1 MKINDSVLVQLLR
14 HKHDALSDLW
24 SFIKRFIK
32 YVWTCF
38 LSAVTTAFVVLLVYR
53 IAQWVF
59 GGCTPLYLT
68 IGLVIATVIYGYILR
83 DTF

>member
-1 MKINDSVLVQLLR
+1 MKNNDSIFVQLLR
-14 HKHDALSDLW
+14 HKRDSLSDLW

-32 YVWTCF
+32 YVWRCF
-38 LSAVTTAFVVLLVYR
+38 LSAFVSAFVILLVYR
-53 IAQWVF
+53 VAEWVF

-68 IGLVIATVIYGYILR
+68 IGLIIGTVIYGYILR

>member
-1 MKINDSVLVQLLR
+1 MKNNDSIFVQLLR
-14 HKHDALSDLW
+14 YKRDALSDLW

-32 YVWTCF
+32 YIWSCL
-38 LSAVTTAFVVLLVYR
+38 LSAFVSAFVILLVYR
-53 IAQWVF
+53 VAEWVF

-68 IGLVIATVIYGYILR
+68 IGLIIGTVIYGYILR

>member
-1 MKINDSVLVQLLR
+1 MKINDSVLVQLLK
-14 HKHDALSDLW
+14 HKHDALSGLW

-32 YVWTCF
+32 YIWSCF
-38 LSAVTTAFVVLLVYR
+38 LSAFVSAFVILLVYR
-53 IAQWVF
+53 VVEWVF

-68 IGLVIATVIYGYILR
+68 IGLIIGTVIYGYILR